1 MKKPKK
7 RQIYRCRCRDCD
19 QHPYGRQA
27 QQHKAINRVVATF
40 DEKSRRR
47 FVGLLAVQ
55 LGRGG
60 LERAH
65 EITGLSRTTIRVGRE
80 EIRCTDRRP
89 SVGRSGSGRMAVE
102 KNGPKSW
109 KC

>member
-1 MKKPKK
+1 MKKQIK
-7 RQIYRCRCRDCD
+7 RRIYRCNCQDCNK
-19 QHPYGRQA
+19 HPFSRQA

-47 FVGLLAVQ
+47 FVGLLALQ
-55 LGRGG
+55 FGRGG

-80 EIRCTDRRP
+80 EIRRTDRNPKIR
-89 SVGRSGSGRMAVE
+89 RSGGGRTAFE
-102 KNGPKSW
+102 KSDPQFWGF
-109 KC
+109 

>member
-1 MKKPKK
+1 M
-7 RQIYRCRCRDCD
+7 
-19 QHPYGRQA
+19 
-27 QQHKAINRVVATF
+27 ATF

-65 EITGLSRTTIRVGRE
+65 EITGLSRTTIRLGRE
-80 EIRCTDRRP
+80 EIRRTDRR
-89 SVGRSGSGRMAVE
+89 SRVRRAGGGRMAVE
-102 KNGPKSW
+102 KNNLKSW
-109 KC
+109 KN

>member
-7 RQIYRCRCRDCD
+7 RPIYRCRCRDCD

-47 FVGLLAVQ
+47 FAGLLALQ

-65 EITGLSRTTIRVGRE
+65 EITGLSRTTIRLGRE
-80 EIRCTDRRP
+80 EVRRTDRNP
-89 SVGRSGSGRMAVE
+89 SVRRAGGGRLAVE
-102 KNGPKSW
+102 KNDPKSW
-109 KC
+109 KG

>member
-7 RQIYRCRCRDCD
+7 RQRYRCCCRDCG

-27 QQHKAINRVVATF
+27 QHHKAINRVMVTF

-47 FVGLLAVQ
+47 FVGLLALQ

-80 EIRCTDRRP
+80 EIRRTDRSPGVRRGGG
-89 SVGRSGSGRMAVE
+89 GRRALE
-102 KNGPKSW
+102 KNDPKSW
-109 KC
+109 KF

>member
-1 MKKPKK
+1 MRKQKK
-7 RQIYRCRCRDCD
+7 RQVYQCRCRDCG
-19 QHPYGRQA
+19 QHPYSRQA

-47 FVGLLAVQ
+47 FVGLLALQ

-80 EIRCTDRRP
+80 EIRRTDRSPR
-89 SVGRSGSGRMAVE
+89 VRRSGGGRMAFE
-102 KNGPKSW
+102 KSDPKSW
-109 KC
+109 KF

>member
-1 MKKPKK
+1 MKEQKK
-7 RQIYRCRCRDCD
+7 RPVHRCECRDCS
-19 QHPYGRQA
+19 QHPYSRQA
-27 QQHKAINRVVATF
+27 QQHKAINRIVATF

-47 FVGLLAVQ
+47 FVGLLALQ

-80 EIRCTDRRP
+80 EIRRADHSPRVR
-89 SVGRSGSGRMAVE
+89 RSGGGRLAFE
-102 KNGPKSW
+102 KSDLKSW
-109 KC
+109 KF

>member
-1 MKKPKK
+1 MKKPKQ
-7 RQIYRCRCRDCD
+7 RQIHQCRCRACG
-19 QHPYGRQA
+19 QHPFGRQA

-47 FVGLLAVQ
+47 FVGLLALQ

-80 EIRCTDRRP
+80 EIRRTDRSP
-89 SVGRSGSGRMAVE
+89 SVRRAGGGRLAFE
-102 KNGPKSW
+102 KSDPKSW
-109 KC
+109 KF